1 MSLRYNLPGY
11 RKIESGDAMS
21 DLTEDEIIDLV
32 HDITKTICEKKGYVI
47 SPSKAD
53 VKLVLTAMGLIK
65 QAITNLE
72 KIA

>member
-1 MSLRYNLPGY
+1 
-11 RKIESGDAMS
+11 MS

>member
-1 MSLRYNLPGY
+1 
-11 RKIESGDAMS
+11 MS

-32 HDITKTICEKKGYVI
+32 YDITKTICGKKGYVI

-72 KIA
+72 KLA